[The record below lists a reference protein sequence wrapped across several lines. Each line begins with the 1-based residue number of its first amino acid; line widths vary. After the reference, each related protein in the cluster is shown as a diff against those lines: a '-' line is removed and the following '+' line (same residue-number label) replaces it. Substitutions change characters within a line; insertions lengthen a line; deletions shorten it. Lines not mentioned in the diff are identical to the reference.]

1 MKIYHA
7 TFTFVNDELDAT
19 NINHIKHRHV
29 FVAEAFNTRVW
40 LAIKGVSNPCLF
52 NNPNT
57 CFVEATRS
65 AGIESPWLSRSYSDI
80 NSVLSHTSLDEAMQ
94 YMIDNNTW
102 SVAFDDASYVVKP
115 LTQAERAWFDIEGY
129 ALQQRLLG
137 LLDSPF
143 YGRKS
148 TLISARVDR
157 IKRNARIK
165 LGLDQARE
173 GRADYKGIRIDQSQF
188 MRMRQHYAELG
199 RKVREAIKDQDADEF
214 DSWFADHSDG
224 HLMNRMVEAFP
235 AIESALSNAGVH
247 TDLEFTYCNHVVHA
261 HDTCEVRE
269 NGRMRTWCE
278 SCRDDRAVWI
288 EDAEEYWQSD
298 DAHWSE
304 REQAYYSY
312 DRDEELAE
320 SDYDEDDGDYDR
332 DEEPNRLMSYMT
344 VVTDFVAKDTSFVSS
359 PFGDFLMGVE
369 LEMSTEGSISSAVEL
384 MREALDEDYCV
395 CKSDGSLPSG
405 GFEVVTA
412 PRKLS
417 EHIKRFGDWFT
428 AGVPSQFSAW
438 DVRGHNGDSACGMHV
453 HIDSRAF
460 TAMTLGKFLMLI
472 NASTN
477 VDFIRRIA
485 GRHPSVDKQAREYC
499 AAEEQSI
506 LDNPKHAIKGKSTR
520 RYRMVNTTCLKR
532 SEADRLGVEYVG
544 ERNFNTIELRIFRSS
559 LKRERLLA
567 QIEFTHAAVMF
578 CRVASYRDLDYSS
591 FIKWLR
597 TTNNTYPNLADWYGV
612 RRRATAKNAAPA
624 ELACVDRV

>member
-1 MKIYHA
+1 MYHA
-7 TFTFVNDELDAT
+7 TFTFVNNDLDAT
-19 NINHIKHRHV
+19 NVNHIKHRHV

-65 AGIESPWLSRSYSDI
+65 AGIESPWLSRSYSDM
-80 NSVLSHTSLDEAMQ
+80 NSVLSLTSIDEAMQ

-102 SVAFDDASYVVKP
+102 SVAFDDASYVVEP
-115 LTQAERAWFDIEGY
+115 LTRAERAWFDLEGY
-129 ALQQRLLG
+129 AVQQRLLG

-148 TLISARVDR
+148 ALVNARIDR
-157 IKRNARIK
+157 IRRNARIK
-165 LGLDQARE
+165 LGLDRAR
-173 GRADYKGIRIDQSQF
+173 ATTAYYKGVHIDAQRLVY
-188 MRMRQHYAELG
+188 MRSTFKQLG
-199 RKVREAIKDQDADEF
+199 AKVREAIKDQDAGDF
-214 DSWFADHSDG
+214 DDWFADTATGYH
-224 HLMNRMVEAFP
+224 MERMIAAFP
-235 AIESALSNAGVH
+235 SIESALSNAGVM
-247 TDLEFTYCNHVVHA
+247 TNLEFTYCEHVVHA
-261 HDTCEVRE
+261 HETCDVRE

-278 SCRDDRAVWI
+278 SCRDDRAVWV
-288 EDAEEYWQSD
+288 EDQEEYWQSD
-298 DAHWSE
+298 DAQWSE
-304 REQAYYSY
+304 REQAHYSY
-312 DRDEELAE
+312 DRDSELEENDDDDD
-320 SDYDEDDGDYDR
+320 SDSR
-332 DEEPNRLMSYMT
+332 EEPNHLMSYMT
-344 VVTDFVAKDTSFVSS
+344 VVTDFVARDTSFTPS

-369 LEMSTEGSISSAVEL
+369 LEMATEGSIGSAVESV
-384 MREALDEDYCV
+384 REALGEDYCV

-412 PRKLS
+412 PRKLD
-417 EHIKRFGDWFT
+417 EHIKRFGEWF
-428 AGVPSQFSAW
+428 GEGIPSNFSAW
-438 DVRGHNGDSACGMHV
+438 DKESCGMHV

-472 NASTN
+472 NSSTN

-532 SEADRLGVEYVG
+532 SEADRLGVQYVG
-544 ERNFNTIELRIFRSS
+544 ERSFNTIELRIFRSS

-578 CRVASYRDLDYSS
+578 CRVASYRDLDYAS

>member
-1 MKIYHA
+1 MRIYHA

-52 NNPNT
+52 NVRDI

-65 AGIESPWLSRSYSDI
+65 VGIESPWLSRSYSDM
-80 NSVLSHTSLDEAMQ
+80 NSVLSLTSIDEAMQ

-102 SVAFDDASYVVKP
+102 SVAFDDASYVVEP
-115 LTQAERAWFDIEGY
+115 LTTAERAWFDLEGY

-148 TLISARVDR
+148 GLISARIDR
-157 IKRNARIK
+157 IRRNARIK
-165 LGLDQARE
+165 LGLDSPTPN
-173 GRADYKGIRIDQSQF
+173 RAYYKGMRIDQSQF
-188 MRMRQHYAELG
+188 MRMRHHYTELG
-199 RKVREAIKDQDADEF
+199 RKVREAIKDQDAGDF
-214 DSWFADHSDG
+214 DDWFADHSNS
-224 HLMNRMVEAFP
+224 HLMDRMIAAFP
-235 AIESALSNAGVH
+235 SIETALSNAGVM
-247 TDLEFTYCNHVVHA
+247 TNLEMTYCDHVVHA
-261 HDTCEVRE
+261 HETVEVRDG
-269 NGRMRTWCE
+269 GRMRTWCE
-278 SCRDDRAVWI
+278 SCRDDRAVWV
-288 EDAEEYWQSD
+288 EDQEEYWQSD
-298 DAHWSE
+298 DAMWSE

-320 SDYDEDDGDYDR
+320 SDYDDDDDYR
-332 DEEPNRLMSYMT
+332 AEEEPNRLMSYMT
-344 VVTDFVAKDTSFVSS
+344 VVTDFVARDTSFTPS

-369 LEMSTEGSISSAVEL
+369 LEMATDGSVGSAVESV
-384 MREALDEDYCV
+384 RDALGEDYCV
-395 CKSDGSLPSG
+395 CKSDGSLPPG

-412 PRKLS
+412 PRKLD
-417 EHIKRFGDWFT
+417 EHIKRFGEWFG
-428 AGVPSQFSAW
+428 AGIPSNFSAW
-438 DVRGHNGDSACGMHV
+438 DKESCGMHV

-472 NASTN
+472 NSSTN

-485 GRHPSVDKQAREYC
+485 GRHPTVDKQAREYC

-506 LDNPKHAIKGKSTR
+506 LDNPKHALNGKSNR

-532 SEADRLGVEYVG
+532 AEADRLGVQYVG
-544 ERNFNTIELRIFRSS
+544 ERSFNTIELRIFRSS
-559 LKRERLLA
+559 LKRERILA

-612 RRRATAKNAAPA
+612 RRRATAKNSAPA

>member
-1 MKIYHA
+1 MRMYHA
-7 TFTFVNDELDAT
+7 TFTFVNNDLDAT
-19 NINHIKHRHV
+19 NVNHIKHRHV

-40 LAIKGVSNPCLF
+40 LAIKVVSNPCLF
-52 NNPNT
+52 NVRDI

-65 AGIESPWLSRSYSDI
+65 IGIESPWLSRSYSDVQ
-80 NSVLSHTSLDEAMQ
+80 STMAHTSLDEAMQ

-102 SVAFDDASYVVKP
+102 SIAFDEASYVVEP
-115 LTQAERAWFDIEGY
+115 LTGAERAWFNYEGY

-157 IKRNARIK
+157 IRRNARIK

-188 MRMRQHYAELG
+188 MRMRHHYTELG
-199 RKVREAIKDQDADEF
+199 RKVREAIKDQDAGDF
-214 DSWFADHSDG
+214 DDWFADHSNG
-224 HLMNRMVEAFP
+224 HLMDRMVSAFP
-235 AIESALSNAGVH
+235 AIQDALSNAGVM
-247 TDLEFTYCNHVVHA
+247 TNLEMTYCEHVVHA
-261 HDTCEVRE
+261 HETVSVRE

-288 EDAEEYWQSD
+288 EDQEEYWQQD
-298 DAHWSE
+298 DAQWSE

-312 DRDEELAE
+312 DRDSELEENDDDDDDYHAE
-320 SDYDEDDGDYDR
+320 
-332 DEEPNRLMSYMT
+332 EEPNRLMSYMT
-344 VVTDFVAKDTSFVSS
+344 VVTDFVARDTSFTPS

-369 LEMSTEGSISSAVEL
+369 LEMATMGSVGSAVEL
-384 MREALDEDYCV
+384 VRGALGEDYCV
-395 CKSDGSLPSG
+395 CKSDGSLPNG

-412 PRKLS
+412 PRKLG
-417 EHIKRFGDWFT
+417 EHIKRFGEWF
-428 AGVPSQFSAW
+428 GEGIPSSFSAW
-438 DVRGHNGDSACGMHV
+438 DKESCGMHV

-472 NASTN
+472 NSSTN

-499 AAEEQSI
+499 AAEEQDI

-532 SEADRLGVEYVG
+532 SEADRLGVQHVG
-544 ERNFNTIELRIFRSS
+544 ERDFNTIELRIFRSS

-612 RRRATAKNAAPA
+612 RRRATAKNAAPT

>member
-1 MKIYHA
+1 MRMYHA
-7 TFTFVNDELDAT
+7 TFTFVNNELDEQS
-19 NINHIKHRHV
+19 NRIKHRHV
-29 FVAEAFNTRVW
+29 FVAEAFGLRVW
-40 LAIKGVSNPCLF
+40 LAMKGVSNPHLF
-52 NNPNT
+52 RNPNT
-57 CFVEATRS
+57 CFVAATRA
-65 AGIESPWLSRSYSDI
+65 AGIESPWLSRSHSDVH
-80 NSVLSHTSLDEAMQ
+80 SVLSLTSLDEAMQ

-102 SVAFDDASYVVKP
+102 SVAFDEASYVVEP
-115 LTQAERAWFDIEGY
+115 LTGAERAWFNYEGY
-129 ALQQRLLG
+129 AVQQRLLT

-148 TLISARVDR
+148 ALIGARLNR
-157 IKRNARIK
+157 IRRNARIK
-165 LGLDQARE
+165 LGLEQARE
-173 GRADYKGIRIDQSQF
+173 GRADYKGARVDQSQF
-188 MRMRQHYAELG
+188 LRMRQHYTTLG
-199 RKVREAIKDQDADEF
+199 RLVREAIKDQDAGDF
-214 DSWFADHSDG
+214 DDWFADHSNG
-224 HLMNRMVEAFP
+224 HLMDRMVTAFP
-235 AIESALSNAGVH
+235 AIEEALSNAGVM
-247 TDLEFTYCNHVVHA
+247 TNLEQTYCDHVVHA
-261 HDTCEVRE
+261 HETVSVRE

-278 SCRDDRAVWI
+278 ACRDDRAVWV
-288 EDAEEYWQSD
+288 EDQEEYWLQD
-298 DAHWSE
+298 DVHWSE

-312 DRDEELAE
+312 DRDSELEE
-320 SDYDEDDGDYDR
+320 SDDDDDDYHAE
-332 DEEPNRLMSYMT
+332 EEPNRLMSYMT
-344 VVTDFVAKDTSFVSS
+344 VVTDYVAKDISFTPS

-369 LEMSTEGSISSAVEL
+369 LEMATDGSVGSAVESV
-384 MREALDEDYCV
+384 RDALGEDYCV

-412 PRKLS
+412 PRKLD
-417 EHIKRFGDWFT
+417 EHIKRFGEWF
-428 AGVPSQFSAW
+428 GKGIPSNFSAW
-438 DVRGHNGDSACGMHV
+438 DKEACGMHV

-472 NASTN
+472 NSSTN

-485 GRHPSVDKQAREYC
+485 GRHPTVDRQAREYC

-506 LDNPKHAIKGKSTR
+506 LDNPKHALNGKSTR

-532 SEADRLGVEYVG
+532 SEADRLGVQYVG
-544 ERNFNTIELRIFRSS
+544 ERSFNTIELRIFRSS

-612 RRRATAKNAAPA
+612 RRRATAKNSAPA

>member
-1 MKIYHA
+1 MRMYHA
-7 TFTFVNDELDAT
+7 TITFVNDDLDAT
-19 NINHIKHRHV
+19 NVNHIKHRHV
-29 FVAEAFNTRVW
+29 FVAEAFGLRVW

-52 NNPNT
+52 SVRDI

-65 AGIESPWLSRSYSDI
+65 AGIESPWLSRSHSDVH
-80 NSVLSHTSLDEAMQ
+80 SVLALTSLDEAMQ

-102 SVAFDDASYVVKP
+102 SVAFDAASYVVEP
-115 LTQAERAWFDIEGY
+115 LTATERAWFDYEGY
-129 ALQQRLLG
+129 AIQQRLLS
-137 LLDSPF
+137 LLESPF

-148 TLISARVDR
+148 TLINARIDR
-157 IKRNARIK
+157 IRRNARIK
-165 LGLDQARE
+165 LGLDSPPVGVAH
-173 GRADYKGIRIDQSQF
+173 YKGMRIDQSQF
-188 MRMRQHYAELG
+188 MRMRSHYTELG
-199 RKVREAIKDQDADEF
+199 RKVREAIKTGDADEF
-214 DSWFADHSDG
+214 DSWFVDHSDG
-224 HLMNRMVEAFP
+224 HLMDRMIEAFP
-235 AIESALSNAGVH
+235 AIETALSNAGVS
-247 TDLEFTYCNHVVHA
+247 TNLEFTYCNHVVHA

-288 EDAEEYWQSD
+288 EDQEEYWQQD
-298 DAHWSE
+298 DAQWSE
-304 REQAYYSY
+304 REAAWYSY
-312 DRDEELAE
+312 DRDSELAE
-320 SDYDEDDGDYDR
+320 SDDDDDSYNEGR
-332 DEEPNRLMSYMT
+332 DEEPTRLMGYMT
-344 VVTDFVAKDTSFVSS
+344 VVTDFVAKDTSFTPS

-369 LEMSTEGSISSAVEL
+369 LEMATDGSIGSAVEL
-384 MREALDEDYCV
+384 VRGALGEDYCV
-395 CKSDGSLPSG
+395 CKSDGSLPNG

-412 PRKLS
+412 PRKLG
-417 EHIKRFGDWFT
+417 EHIKRFGEWF
-428 AGVPSQFSAW
+428 GEGIPMHYSAW
-438 DVRGHNGDSACGMHV
+438 DKELCGMHV

-485 GRHPSVDKQAREYC
+485 GRHPSVDPQAREFC

-506 LDNPKHAIKGKSTR
+506 LDNPKHALNGKSTR

-532 SEADRLGVEYVG
+532 AEADRLGVQYVG
-544 ERNFNTIELRIFRSS
+544 ERSFNTIELRIFRSS

-612 RRRATAKNAAPA
+612 RRRATAKNAAPT

>member
-1 MKIYHA
+1 MRIYHA
-7 TFTFVNDELDAT
+7 TFTFVNDETDE
-19 NINHIKHRHV
+19 HSSRIKHRHA
-29 FVAEAFNTRVW
+29 FVVEAFNTRVW
-40 LAIKGVSNPCLF
+40 LAIKGVSNACLF
-52 NNPNT
+52 NNLNE
-57 CFVEATRS
+57 CFSAATRS
-65 AGIESPWLSRSYSDI
+65 AGIETPWLNRSYSDV
-80 NSVLSHTSLDEAMQ
+80 NSVLSLTSLDEAMQ
-94 YMIDNNTW
+94 GLIDCNVW
-102 SVAFDDASYVVKP
+102 GSSFDTASYIVEP
-115 LTQAERAWFDIEGY
+115 LTGAERAWFDFEGY

-148 TLISARVDR
+148 GLISARIDR
-157 IKRNARIK
+157 IRRNARIK
-165 LGLDQARE
+165 LGLEQARE

-188 MRMRQHYAELG
+188 LRMRQHYTTLG
-199 RKVREAIKDQDADEF
+199 RLVREAIKDQDADEF
-214 DSWFADHSDG
+214 DSWFADHSNT
-224 HLMNRMVEAFP
+224 HLMERMVSAFP
-235 AIESALSNAGVH
+235 AIEEALSNAGVM
-247 TDLEFTYCNHVVHA
+247 TNLEFTYCEHVVHA
-261 HDTCEVRE
+261 HETCDVRE

-288 EDAEEYWQSD
+288 EDQEEYWQQD

-304 REQAYYSY
+304 REDAYYSY
-312 DRDEELAE
+312 DRDSELEE
-320 SDYDEDDGDYDR
+320 SDDDDDYHAE
-332 DEEPNRLMSYMT
+332 EEPNRLLSYMT
-344 VVTDFVAKDTSFVSS
+344 VVTDFVARDTSFTPS

-369 LEMSTEGSISSAVEL
+369 LEMATDGSVGSAVESV
-384 MREALDEDYCV
+384 RDALGEDYCV
-395 CKSDGSLPSG
+395 CKSDGSLPAG

-412 PRKLS
+412 PRKLD
-417 EHIKRFGDWFT
+417 EHIKRFGEWFG
-428 AGVPSQFSAW
+428 AGIPSNFSAW
-438 DVRGHNGDSACGMHV
+438 DKESCGMHV

-472 NASTN
+472 NANTN

-506 LDNPKHAIKGKSTR
+506 LDNPKHALNGKSNR

-532 SEADRLGVEYVG
+532 AEAERLGVQYVG
-544 ERNFNTIELRIFRSS
+544 ERSFNTIELRIFRSS

-612 RRRATAKNAAPA
+612 RRRATAKNSAPA

>member
-7 TFTFVNDELDAT
+7 TFTFVNNDLDAT

-29 FVAEAFNTRVW
+29 FVAEAFGLRVW
-40 LAIKGVSNPCLF
+40 LAIKGLSNPCLF
-52 NNPNT
+52 NVRDI

-65 AGIESPWLSRSYSDI
+65 VGIESPWLSRSHSDVH
-80 NSVLSHTSLDEAMQ
+80 SVLSLTSLDEAMQ

-102 SVAFDDASYVVKP
+102 SVAFDAASYIVEP
-115 LTQAERAWFDIEGY
+115 LTATERAWFDYEGY
-129 ALQQRLLG
+129 AVQQRLLA
-137 LLDSPF
+137 LMESPF

-148 TLISARVDR
+148 ALINER
-157 IKRNARIK
+157 INRIRRNARIK
-165 LGLDQARE
+165 LGLEQARE
-173 GRADYKGIRIDQSQF
+173 GKADYKGIRVDQSQF
-188 MRMRQHYAELG
+188 TRMRNHYTELG
-199 RKVREAIKDQDADEF
+199 RKVREAIKDQDAGDF
-214 DSWFADHSDG
+214 DDWFADHSNG
-224 HLMNRMVEAFP
+224 HLMDRMVSAFTV
-235 AIESALSNAGVH
+235 IEEALSNAGVS
-247 TDLEFTYCNHVVHA
+247 TNLEQTYCEHVVHV
-261 HDTCEVRE
+261 HETCEVRE

-278 SCRDDRAVWI
+278 SCRDDRAVWV
-288 EDAEEYWQSD
+288 EDQEEYWQQD
-298 DAHWSE
+298 DAQWSE
-304 REQAYYSY
+304 REDAWYSY
-312 DRDEELAE
+312 DRDSELAE
-320 SDYDEDDGDYDR
+320 NDDDDDDYRESR
-332 DEEPNRLMSYMT
+332 DEPTHLMGYMT
-344 VVTDFVAKDTSFVSS
+344 VVTDYVARDTSFTPS
-359 PFGDFLMGVE
+359 PFGDLLMGIE
-369 LEMSTEGSISSAVEL
+369 LEMATEGSVGSAVEL
-384 MREALDEDYCV
+384 VRGALGEDYCV

-412 PRKLS
+412 PRKLD
-417 EHIKRFGDWFT
+417 EHIKRFGEWF
-428 AGVPSQFSAW
+428 GEGIPSDFSAW
-438 DVRGHNGDSACGMHV
+438 DKEACGMHI

-485 GRHPSVDKQAREYC
+485 GRHPTVDRQAREYC
-499 AAEEQSI
+499 AAEEQNI
-506 LDNPKHAIKGKSTR
+506 LDNPKHALNGKSPR

-532 SEADRLGVEYVG
+532 SEADRLGVQYVG
-544 ERNFNTIELRIFRSS
+544 ERSFNTIELRIFRSS
-559 LKRERLLA
+559 LKRERILA

>member
-1 MKIYHA
+1 MYHA
-7 TFTFVNDELDAT
+7 TFTFVNNELDEQS
-19 NINHIKHRHV
+19 NRIKHRHV

-52 NNPNT
+52 NVRDI

-65 AGIESPWLSRSYSDI
+65 TGIESPWLSRSYSDMH
-80 NSVLSHTSLDEAMQ
+80 SVLSLTSLDEAMQ

-102 SVAFDDASYVVKP
+102 SVAFDEASYVVEP
-115 LTQAERAWFDIEGY
+115 LTGAERAWFNLEGY
-129 ALQQRLLG
+129 ALQQRLLS

-148 TLISARVDR
+148 ALIGARIDR
-157 IKRNARIK
+157 IRRNARIK

-173 GRADYKGIRIDQSQF
+173 GRADYKGMRIDQSQF
-188 MRMRQHYAELG
+188 MRMRHHYTELG

-214 DSWFADHSDG
+214 DSWFADHSNG
-224 HLMNRMVEAFP
+224 HLMERMIEAFP
-235 AIESALSNAGVH
+235 AIETALSDAGVM
-247 TDLEFTYCNHVVHA
+247 TNLEMTYCNHVVPTHET
-261 HDTCEVRE
+261 HEVRDG
-269 NGRMRTWCE
+269 GRVRTWCE

-288 EDAEEYWQSD
+288 EDQEEYWQSD

-320 SDYDEDDGDYDR
+320 SDYDDDDSYNEGR
-332 DEEPNRLMSYMT
+332 DAEEPNRLMSYMT
-344 VVTDFVAKDTSFVSS
+344 VVTDFVARDTSFTPS

-369 LEMSTEGSISSAVEL
+369 LEMATIGSVSSAVEL
-384 MREALDEDYCV
+384 VRGALGEDYCV

-438 DVRGHNGDSACGMHV
+438 DKESCGMHV

-485 GRHPSVDKQAREYC
+485 GRHPNVDKQAREYC
-499 AAEEQSI
+499 AAEEQVH
-506 LDNPKHAIKGKSTR
+506 LDNPKHALNGKSTR

-532 SEADRLGVEYVG
+532 AEAERLGVQHVG
-544 ERNFNTIELRIFRSS
+544 ERSFNTIELRIFRSS

-612 RRRATAKNAAPA
+612 RRRATAKNAAPT

>member
-1 MKIYHA
+1 MRMYHA
-7 TFTFVNDELDAT
+7 TFTFVNNELDEPS
-19 NINHIKHRHV
+19 NRIKHRHV
-29 FVAEAFNTRVW
+29 FVAEAFGFRVW
-40 LAIKGVSNPCLF
+40 LAMKGVSNPCLF
-52 NNPNT
+52 NVRDI

-65 AGIESPWLSRSYSDI
+65 VGIESPWLSRSHSDVH
-80 NSVLSHTSLDEAMQ
+80 SVLSRTSLDEAMQ
-94 YMIDNNTW
+94 YMIDSNTW
-102 SVAFDDASYVVKP
+102 SIAFDEASYIVEP
-115 LTQAERAWFDIEGY
+115 LTATERAWFDFEGY
-129 ALQQRLLG
+129 AIQQRLLT

-148 TLISARVDR
+148 TLINARLDR
-157 IKRNARIK
+157 IRRNARIK

-173 GRADYKGIRIDQSQF
+173 GRAYYKDMHIDARTF
-188 MRMRQHYAELG
+188 MQVRATFKQLG
-199 RKVREAIKDQDADEF
+199 AKVREAIKDQDAGEF
-214 DSWFADHSDG
+214 DDWFSDTATG
-224 HLMNRMVEAFP
+224 YHMSRMVSAFP
-235 AIESALSNAGVH
+235 AIEDALSNAGVS
-247 TDLEFTYCNHVVHA
+247 TNLEQTYCDHVVHA
-261 HDTCEVRE
+261 HETVSVRE

-278 SCRDDRAVWI
+278 SCRDDRAVWV
-288 EDAEEYWQSD
+288 EDQEEYWLQD
-298 DAHWSE
+298 DVHWSE

-320 SDYDEDDGDYDR
+320 SDADDDDYHAE
-332 DEEPNRLMSYMT
+332 EEPNRLMSYMT
-344 VVTDFVAKDTSFVSS
+344 VVTDYVAKDISFTPS

-369 LEMSTEGSISSAVEL
+369 LEMATDGSVGSAVESV
-384 MREALDEDYCV
+384 RDALGEDYCV

-412 PRKLS
+412 PRKLD
-417 EHIKRFGDWFT
+417 EHIKCFGSWFSE
-428 AGVPSQFSAW
+428 GIPSNFSAW
-438 DVRGHNGDSACGMHV
+438 DRESCGMHV

-472 NASTN
+472 NSSTN

-485 GRHPSVDKQAREYC
+485 GRHPSVDRQAREYC
-499 AAEEQSI
+499 AAEEQDI

-532 SEADRLGVEYVG
+532 SEADRLGVQYVG
-544 ERNFNTIELRIFRSS
+544 ERSFNTIELRIFRAS

>member
-1 MKIYHA
+1 MRMYHA

-19 NINHIKHRHV
+19 NVNHIKHRHV

-65 AGIESPWLSRSYSDI
+65 AGIESPWLSRSYSDM
-80 NSVLSHTSLDEAMQ
+80 NSVLSRTSLDEAMQ
-94 YMIDNNTW
+94 YMIDDNTW
-102 SVAFDDASYVVKP
+102 SIAFDAASYVVEP
-115 LTQAERAWFDIEGY
+115 LTTAERAWFDLEGY

-148 TLISARVDR
+148 ALIGARVDR
-157 IKRNARIK
+157 IRRNARIK
-165 LGLDQARE
+165 LGLDSPTPN
-173 GRADYKGIRIDQSQF
+173 RAYYKGIRIDQSQF
-188 MRMRQHYAELG
+188 MRMRSHYTELG

-214 DSWFADHSDG
+214 DSWFADHSNG
-224 HLMNRMVEAFP
+224 HLMDRMIAAFP
-235 AIESALSNAGVH
+235 SIETALSNAGVM
-247 TDLEFTYCNHVVHA
+247 TNLEFTYCEHVVHA
-261 HDTCEVRE
+261 HETVEVRDG
-269 NGRMRTWCE
+269 GRMRTWCE
-278 SCRDDRAVWI
+278 SCRDDRAVWV
-288 EDAEEYWQSD
+288 EDQEEYWQSD
-298 DAHWSE
+298 DAQWSE

-312 DRDEELAE
+312 DRDSELEENDDDDDDYHAE
-320 SDYDEDDGDYDR
+320 
-332 DEEPNRLMSYMT
+332 EEPNRLMSYMT
-344 VVTDFVAKDTSFVSS
+344 VVTDFVARDTSFTPS

-369 LEMSTEGSISSAVEL
+369 LEMATDGSVGSAVEL
-384 MREALDEDYCV
+384 VRGALGEDYCV
-395 CKSDGSLPSG
+395 CKSDGSLPHG

-412 PRKLS
+412 PRKLG
-417 EHIKRFGDWFT
+417 EHIKRFGEWF
-428 AGVPSQFSAW
+428 GEGIPSNFSAW
-438 DVRGHNGDSACGMHV
+438 DKESCGMHV

-477 VDFIRRIA
+477 VDFVRRIA

-499 AAEEQSI
+499 AAEEQVH
-506 LDNPKHAIKGKSTR
+506 LDNPKHALNGKSNR

-532 SEADRLGVEYVG
+532 AEAERLGVQYVG
-544 ERNFNTIELRIFRSS
+544 ERSFNTIELRIFRSS

-612 RRRATAKNAAPA
+612 RRRATAKNSAPA

>member
-1 MKIYHA
+1 MRIYHA

-40 LAIKGVSNPCLF
+40 LAIKGVSNPFLF
-52 NNPNT
+52 NNLNE
-57 CFVEATRS
+57 CFVATTRS
-65 AGIESPWLSRSYSDI
+65 AGIESPWLSRSYSDM
-80 NSVLSHTSLDEAMQ
+80 NSVLSLTSIDEAMQ
-94 YMIDNNTW
+94 HMIDNNTW
-102 SVAFDDASYVVKP
+102 SIAFDDASYVVEP
-115 LTQAERAWFDIEGY
+115 LTGAERAWFDLEGY

-148 TLISARVDR
+148 GLISARIDR
-157 IKRNARIK
+157 IRRNARIK

-173 GRADYKGIRIDQSQF
+173 GRADYKGMRIDQSQF
-188 MRMRQHYAELG
+188 MRMRHHYTELG
-199 RKVREAIKDQDADEF
+199 RKVREAIKDQDAGDF
-214 DSWFADHSDG
+214 DDWFADHSNG
-224 HLMNRMVEAFP
+224 HLMERMIEAFP
-235 AIESALSNAGVH
+235 SIESALSNAGVM
-247 TDLEFTYCNHVVHA
+247 TNLEMTYCNHVVHA
-261 HDTCEVRE
+261 HETVEVRDG
-269 NGRMRTWCE
+269 GRMRTWCE
-278 SCRDDRAVWI
+278 SCRDDRAVWV
-288 EDAEEYWQSD
+288 EDQEEYWQSD
-298 DAHWSE
+298 DAMWSE

-320 SDYDEDDGDYDR
+320 SDYDDDDDYR
-332 DEEPNRLMSYMT
+332 AEEEPNRLMSYMT
-344 VVTDFVAKDTSFVSS
+344 VVTDFVARDTSFTPS

-369 LEMSTEGSISSAVEL
+369 LEMATDGSVGSAVESV
-384 MREALDEDYCV
+384 RDALGEDYCV
-395 CKSDGSLPSG
+395 CKSDGSLPPG

-412 PRKLS
+412 PRKLD
-417 EHIKRFGDWFT
+417 EHIKRFGEWFG
-428 AGVPSQFSAW
+428 AGIPSNFSAW
-438 DVRGHNGDSACGMHV
+438 DKESCGMHV

-472 NASTN
+472 NSSTN

-485 GRHPSVDKQAREYC
+485 GRHPTVDKQAREYC

-506 LDNPKHAIKGKSTR
+506 LDNPKHALNGKSNR

-532 SEADRLGVEYVG
+532 SEAERLGVQYVG
-544 ERNFNTIELRIFRSS
+544 ERSFNTIELRIFRSS
-559 LKRERLLA
+559 LKRERILA

-612 RRRATAKNAAPA
+612 RRRATAKNAAPT

>member
-1 MKIYHA
+1 MRMYHA
-7 TFTFVNDELDAT
+7 TFTFVNDDVDAT
-19 NINHIKHRHV
+19 NVNHIKRRHA
-29 FVAEAFNTRVW
+29 FVVEAFGLRVW
-40 LAIKGVSNPCLF
+40 LAVKGLANHCLF
-52 NNPNT
+52 NVRDI

-65 AGIESPWLSRSYSDI
+65 VGIESPWLSRSHSDVH
-80 NSVLSHTSLDEAMQ
+80 SVLARTSLDESMQ

-102 SVAFDDASYVVKP
+102 SVAFDAASYVVEP
-115 LTQAERAWFDIEGY
+115 LTGAERAWFDFEGY
-129 ALQQRLLG
+129 AIQQRLLG

-148 TLISARVDR
+148 TLINARIDR
-157 IKRNARIK
+157 IRRNARIK
-165 LGLDQARE
+165 LGLEQARE
-173 GRADYKGIRIDQSQF
+173 GRADYKGMRINQAEF
-188 MRMRQHYAELG
+188 MRMRHHYTTLG
-199 RKVREAIKDQDADEF
+199 RLVREAIKIQDAGEF
-214 DSWFADHSDG
+214 DDWFADHSQG
-224 HLMNRMVEAFP
+224 HLMDRMIASFP
-235 AIESALSNAGVH
+235 AIETALSNAGVS
-247 TDLEFTYCNHVVHA
+247 TNLEQTYCDHVVHA
-261 HDTCEVRE
+261 HETVSVRE
-269 NGRMRTWCE
+269 SGRMRTWCE
-278 SCRDDRAVWI
+278 SCRDDRAVWV
-288 EDAEEYWQSD
+288 EDQEEYWQQD
-298 DAHWSE
+298 DTHWSE

-312 DRDEELAE
+312 DRDSELAE
-320 SDYDEDDGDYDR
+320 SDFDDDDGYEAE
-332 DEEPNRLMSYMT
+332 EEPNRLMSYMT
-344 VVTDFVAKDTSFVSS
+344 VVTDFVSKDTSFTPS

-369 LEMSTEGSISSAVEL
+369 LEMATEGSVGSAVEL
-384 MREALDEDYCV
+384 VRGALGEDYCV
-395 CKSDGSLPSG
+395 CKSDGSLPYG

-412 PRKLS
+412 PRKLD
-417 EHIKRFGDWFT
+417 EHIKCFGSWF
-428 AGVPSQFSAW
+428 GEGIPSNFSAW
-438 DVRGHNGDSACGMHV
+438 DKEACGMHV

-472 NASTN
+472 NSSTN

-499 AAEEQSI
+499 AAEEQDI

-532 SEADRLGVEYVG
+532 SEADRLGVQYVG
-544 ERNFNTIELRIFRSS
+544 ERSFNTIELRIFRAS

-612 RRRATAKNAAPA
+612 RRRATAKNSAPA

>member
-1 MKIYHA
+1 MYHA
-7 TFTFVNDELDAT
+7 TFTFVNNDLDEPS
-19 NINHIKHRHV
+19 NRIKHRHV
-29 FVAEAFNTRVW
+29 FVAEAFGLRVW

-52 NNPNT
+52 TIQNL

-65 AGIESPWLSRSYSDI
+65 VGIESPWLSRSHSDVH
-80 NSVLSHTSLDEAMQ
+80 SVLALTSLDEAMQ

-102 SVAFDDASYVVKP
+102 SVAFDAASYVVEP
-115 LTQAERAWFDIEGY
+115 LTATERAWFDFEGY
-129 ALQQRLLG
+129 AIQCRLLA
-137 LLDSPF
+137 LLESPF

-148 TLISARVDR
+148 TLINARMDR
-157 IKRNARIK
+157 IRRNARIK
-165 LGLDQARE
+165 LGLEQARE

-188 MRMRQHYAELG
+188 LRMRQHYTTLG
-199 RKVREAIKDQDADEF
+199 RLVREAIKDQDAGDF
-214 DSWFADHSDG
+214 DDWFADHSNT
-224 HLMNRMVEAFP
+224 HLLGRMATAFP
-235 AIESALSNAGVH
+235 AIETALSNAGVM
-247 TDLEFTYCNHVVHA
+247 TNLELTYCEHVVHV
-261 HDTCEVRE
+261 HETCDVRE

-278 SCRDDRAVWI
+278 SCRDDRAVWV
-288 EDAEEYWQSD
+288 EDQEEYWWQE
-298 DAHWSE
+298 DAQWSE
-304 REQAYYSY
+304 REDGWYSY
-312 DRDEELAE
+312 DRDSELAE
-320 SDYDEDDGDYDR
+320 SDYDDDDDYHAE
-332 DEEPNRLMSYMT
+332 EEPNRLMSYMT
-344 VVTDFVAKDTSFVSS
+344 VVTDYVAKDTSFTPS

-369 LEMSTEGSISSAVEL
+369 LEMATEGSVGSAVESV
-384 MREALDEDYCV
+384 RAALGEDYCV
-395 CKSDGSLPSG
+395 CKSDGSLPRG

-412 PRKLS
+412 PRKLD
-417 EHIKRFGDWFT
+417 EHIKCFGSWFSE
-428 AGVPSQFSAW
+428 GIPSNFSAW
-438 DVRGHNGDSACGMHV
+438 DREACGMHV

-472 NASTN
+472 NSSTN

-485 GRHPSVDKQAREYC
+485 GRHPSVDKQARDYC
-499 AAEEQSI
+499 AAEEQDI

-532 SEADRLGVEYVG
+532 SESDRLGVQYVG
-544 ERNFNTIELRIFRSS
+544 ERSFNTIELRIFRAS

-612 RRRATAKNAAPA
+612 RRRATAKNSAPT

>member
-1 MKIYHA
+1 MRMYHA
-7 TFTFVNDELDAT
+7 TFTFVNNELDEQR
-19 NINHIKHRHV
+19 NRIKHRHV

-52 NNPNT
+52 NVRDI

-65 AGIESPWLSRSYSDI
+65 AGIESPWLSRSHSDVH
-80 NSVLSHTSLDEAMQ
+80 SVLSLTSLDEAMQ
-94 YMIDNNTW
+94 YMIDSNTW
-102 SVAFDDASYVVKP
+102 SVAFDEASYVVEP
-115 LTQAERAWFDIEGY
+115 LTGAERAWFDFEGY
-129 ALQQRLLG
+129 ALQQRLLSV
-137 LLDSPF
+137 LDSPF

-148 TLISARVDR
+148 TLINARIDR
-157 IKRNARIK
+157 IRRNARTK
-165 LGLDQARE
+165 LGLEQARE
-173 GRADYKGIRIDQSQF
+173 GRADYKGMRGVDAETF
-188 MRMRQHYAELG
+188 MRMRSTFKQLG
-199 RKVREAIKDQDADEF
+199 AKVREAIKDQDAGEF
-214 DSWFADHSDG
+214 DDWFSDTATG
-224 HLMNRMVEAFP
+224 YHMSRMVSAFP
-235 AIESALSNAGVH
+235 AIEDALSNAGVM
-247 TDLEFTYCNHVVHA
+247 TNLEQTYCEHVVQA
-261 HDTCEVRE
+261 HDTHDVRE
-269 NGRMRTWCE
+269 GGRMRTWCE
-278 SCRDDRAVWI
+278 SCRDDRAVWV
-288 EDAEEYWQSD
+288 EDQEEYWLTD
-298 DAHWSE
+298 DAMWSE

-312 DRDEELAE
+312 DRDDELAE
-320 SDYDEDDGDYDR
+320 NDDDDDDYHAE
-332 DEEPNRLMSYMT
+332 EEPNRLMSYMT
-344 VVTDFVAKDTSFVSS
+344 VVTDFVARDTSFTPS

-369 LEMSTEGSISSAVEL
+369 LEMATEGSVGSAVEL
-384 MREALDEDYCV
+384 VRGALGEDYCV

-412 PRKLS
+412 PRKLD
-417 EHIKRFGDWFT
+417 EHIKRFGEWF
-428 AGVPSQFSAW
+428 GEGIPSNFSAW
-438 DVRGHNGDSACGMHV
+438 DKEACGMHV

-472 NASTN
+472 NSSTN

-499 AAEEQSI
+499 AAEDQSI

-532 SEADRLGVEYVG
+532 AEADRLGVQHVG
-544 ERNFNTIELRIFRSS
+544 ERSFNTIELRIFRSS

-612 RRRATAKNAAPA
+612 RRRATAKNAAPT

>member
-1 MKIYHA
+1 MRMYHA
-7 TFTFVNDELDAT
+7 TFTFVNDDFDAT
-19 NINHIKHRHV
+19 NVNHIKHRHV

-52 NNPNT
+52 NVRDI

-65 AGIESPWLSRSYSDI
+65 VGIESPWLSRSYSDM
-80 NSVLSHTSLDEAMQ
+80 NSVLAFTSLDEAMQ
-94 YMIDNNTW
+94 SMIDTNTW
-102 SVAFDDASYVVKP
+102 SIAFDDASYVVEP
-115 LTQAERAWFDIEGY
+115 LTGAERAWFDLEGY
-129 ALQQRLLG
+129 GVQQRLLA

-148 TLISARVDR
+148 TLIHARLDR
-157 IKRNARIK
+157 IRRNARIK
-165 LGLDQARE
+165 LGLDSPTPNLAY
-173 GRADYKGIRIDQSQF
+173 YKGMRVDAETF
-188 MRMRQHYAELG
+188 MRIRRHYTELG
-199 RKVREAIKDQDADEF
+199 RKVREAIINSDADEF
-214 DSWFADHSDG
+214 DSWFADHSNG
-224 HLMNRMVEAFP
+224 HLMDRMIAAFP
-235 AIESALSNAGVH
+235 AIETALSNAGVH

-278 SCRDDRAVWI
+278 SCRDDGAVWI
-288 EDAEEYWQSD
+288 EDQEEYWQQD
-298 DAHWSE
+298 DAHWSD
-304 REQAYYSY
+304 REDAWYSY
-312 DRDEELAE
+312 DRDSELAE
-320 SDYDEDDGDYDR
+320 SDYDDDDSDPP
-332 DEEPNRLMSYMT
+332 EEPNRLMSYMT
-344 VVTDFVAKDTSFVSS
+344 VVTDFVARDTSFTPS

-369 LEMSTEGSISSAVEL
+369 LEMATIGSVGSAVEL
-384 MREALDEDYCV
+384 VRGALGEDYCV
-395 CKSDGSLPSG
+395 CKSDGSLPAG

-412 PRKLS
+412 PRKLD
-417 EHIKRFGDWFT
+417 EHIKRFGKWFGEGIP
-428 AGVPSQFSAW
+428 ASFSAW
-438 DVRGHNGDSACGMHV
+438 DKESCGMHV

-472 NASTN
+472 NANTN

-499 AAEEQSI
+499 AAEDQSI

-532 SEADRLGVEYVG
+532 AEADRLGVQHVG
-544 ERNFNTIELRIFRSS
+544 ERSFNTIELRIFRSS

-612 RRRATAKNAAPA
+612 RRRATAKNAAPT

>member
-1 MKIYHA
+1 MRIYHA
-7 TFTFVNDELDAT
+7 EFTFVERNVADTGNAT
-19 NINHIKHRHV
+19 LKRRHA
-29 FVAEAFNTRVW
+29 FVVEAFNTRVW
-40 LAIKGVSNPCLF
+40 IAIKGVSNPCLF

-65 AGIESPWLSRSYSDI
+65 AGIESPWLSRSHSDMH
-80 NSVLSHTSLDEAMQ
+80 SVLALTSLDEAMQ

-102 SVAFDDASYVVKP
+102 SVAFDAASYIVEP
-115 LTQAERAWFDIEGY
+115 LTGAERAWFNYEGY
-129 ALQQRLLG
+129 AVQQRLLT

-148 TLISARVDR
+148 ALINARIDR
-157 IKRNARIK
+157 IRRNARIK
-165 LGLDQARE
+165 LGLEQARE
-173 GRADYKGIRIDQSQF
+173 GRADYKGARVDQSQF
-188 MRMRQHYAELG
+188 LRMRQHHTTLG
-199 RKVREAIKDQDADEF
+199 RLVREAIKDQDAGDL

-224 HLMNRMVEAFP
+224 HLMERMVSAFS
-235 AIESALSNAGVH
+235 AIEDALSDAGVS
-247 TDLEFTYCNHVVHA
+247 TNLEQTYCDHVVHV
-261 HDTCEVRE
+261 HDTCEVRDG
-269 NGRMRTWCE
+269 GRMRTWCE
-278 SCRDDRAVWI
+278 SCRDDRAVWV
-288 EDAEEYWQSD
+288 EDQEEYWLQD
-298 DAHWSE
+298 DVHWSE

-320 SDYDEDDGDYDR
+320 NDDDDDDYRVE
-332 DEEPNRLMSYMT
+332 EEPTRLMGYMA
-344 VVTDFVAKDTSFVSS
+344 VVTDYVAKDTSFTPS
-359 PFGDFLMGVE
+359 PFGDLLMGIE
-369 LEMSTEGSISSAVEL
+369 LEMATDGSVGSAVEL
-384 MREALDEDYCV
+384 VRGALGEDYCV

-412 PRKLS
+412 PRKLD
-417 EHIKRFGDWFT
+417 EHIKRFCAWFSGGIPT
-428 AGVPSQFSAW
+428 HFSAW
-438 DVRGHNGDSACGMHV
+438 DRESCGMHV

-472 NASTN
+472 NSSTN

-485 GRHPSVDKQAREYC
+485 GRHPSVDRQAREYC
-499 AAEEQSI
+499 AAEEQDI

-532 SEADRLGVEYVG
+532 TEAERLGVQHVG
-544 ERNFNTIELRIFRSS
+544 ERDFNTIELRIFRSS
-559 LKRERLLA
+559 LKRERILA

-612 RRRATAKNAAPA
+612 RRRATAKNAAPT

>member
-1 MKIYHA
+1 MRIYHA
-7 TFTFVNDELDAT
+7 EFTFVERNTADTGNAT
-19 NINHIKHRHV
+19 LKRRHA
-29 FVAEAFNTRVW
+29 FVVEAFNTRVW
-40 LAIKGVSNPCLF
+40 LAVKGLANPHLF
-52 NNPNT
+52 RNPNT
-57 CFVEATRS
+57 CFVAATRA
-65 AGIESPWLSRSYSDI
+65 AGIETSYLNRSHSDVQSAI
-80 NSVLSHTSLDEAMQ
+80 ANTSLDEAMQ
-94 YMIDNNTW
+94 SIIDNNEW
-102 SVAFDDASYVVKP
+102 GIAFDEADYSVEP
-115 LTQAERAWFDIEGY
+115 LTQAERAWLQLEGY
-129 ALQQRLLG
+129 ALYYRLLDI
-137 LLDSPF
+137 LDSPM

-148 TLISARVDR
+148 NLIRGSMIRV
-157 IKRNARIK
+157 KRDARIK
-165 LGLDQARE
+165 LGLDSPTTNLMS
-173 GRADYKGIRIDQSQF
+173 YKGMRVDQWQF
-188 MRMRQHYAELG
+188 LHMRNTFKQLG
-199 RKVREAIKDQDADEF
+199 AKVREAIKDQDAGDF
-214 DSWFADHSDG
+214 DDWFADHSNDG
-224 HLMNRMVEAFP
+224 LMARMVTAFP
-235 AIESALSNAGVH
+235 AIEDALSNAGVM
-247 TDLEFTYCNHVVHA
+247 TNLEQTSCDHVVHA
-261 HDTCEVRE
+261 HETVSVRE
-269 NGRMRTWCE
+269 SGRMRTWCE
-278 SCRDDRAVWI
+278 SCRDDGAVWV
-288 EDAEEYWQSD
+288 EDQEEYWQQD

-312 DRDEELAE
+312 DRDSELEE
-320 SDYDEDDGDYDR
+320 SDDDDDSYNEGR

-369 LEMSTEGSISSAVEL
+369 LEMATDGSVGSAVESV
-384 MREALDEDYCV
+384 RDALGEDYCV

-412 PRKLS
+412 PRKLD
-417 EHIKRFGDWFT
+417 EHIKRFGEWF
-428 AGVPSQFSAW
+428 GKGIPSNFSAW
-438 DVRGHNGDSACGMHV
+438 DKEACGMHV

-472 NASTN
+472 NSSTN

-485 GRHPSVDKQAREYC
+485 GRHPTVDRQAREYC

-506 LDNPKHAIKGKSTR
+506 LDNPKHALNGKSTR

-532 SEADRLGVEYVG
+532 SEADRLGVHYVG
-544 ERNFNTIELRIFRSS
+544 ERSFNTIELRIFRSS

-612 RRRATAKNAAPA
+612 RRRATAKNSAPA

>member
-1 MKIYHA
+1 MRIYHA
-7 TFTFVNDELDAT
+7 TFTFVNDETDE
-19 NINHIKHRHV
+19 NSSRIRHRHA
-29 FVAEAFNTRVW
+29 FVVEAFNTRVW
-40 LAIKGVSNPCLF
+40 LAIKGVSNACLF

-65 AGIESPWLSRSYSDI
+65 AGIESPWLSRSYSDM
-80 NSVLSHTSLDEAMQ
+80 NSVLSLTSLDEAMQ

-102 SVAFDDASYVVKP
+102 SIAFDDASYVVEP
-115 LTQAERAWFDIEGY
+115 LTTAERAWFDFEGY

-148 TLISARVDR
+148 GLISARIDR
-157 IKRNARIK
+157 IRRNARIK
-165 LGLDQARE
+165 LGLEQARE

-188 MRMRQHYAELG
+188 LRMRQHYTTLG
-199 RKVREAIKDQDADEF
+199 RLVREAIKDQDADEF
-214 DSWFADHSDG
+214 DSWFADHSNT
-224 HLMNRMVEAFP
+224 HLMERMVSAFP
-235 AIESALSNAGVH
+235 AIEEALSNAGVM
-247 TDLEFTYCNHVVHA
+247 TNLEFTYCEHVVHA
-261 HDTCEVRE
+261 HETCDVRE

-288 EDAEEYWQSD
+288 EDQEEYWQQD

-304 REQAYYSY
+304 REDAYYSY
-312 DRDEELAE
+312 DRDSELEE
-320 SDYDEDDGDYDR
+320 SDDDDDYHAE
-332 DEEPNRLMSYMT
+332 EEPNRLLSYMT
-344 VVTDFVAKDTSFVSS
+344 VVTDFVARDTSFTPS

-369 LEMSTEGSISSAVEL
+369 LEMATDGSVGSAVESV
-384 MREALDEDYCV
+384 RDALGEDYCV
-395 CKSDGSLPSG
+395 CKSDGSLPAG

-412 PRKLS
+412 PRKLD
-417 EHIKRFGDWFT
+417 EHIKRFGEWFG
-428 AGVPSQFSAW
+428 AGIPSNFSAW
-438 DVRGHNGDSACGMHV
+438 DKESCGMHV

-472 NASTN
+472 NANTN

-506 LDNPKHAIKGKSTR
+506 LDNPKHALNGKSNR

-532 SEADRLGVEYVG
+532 SEAERLGVQYVG
-544 ERNFNTIELRIFRSS
+544 ERSFNTIELRIFRSS

-612 RRRATAKNAAPA
+612 RRRATAKNSAPA

>member
-1 MKIYHA
+1 MRMYHA
-7 TFTFVNDELDAT
+7 TFTFVNDETEELS
-19 NINHIKHRHV
+19 NRIKPRHALIV
-29 FVAEAFNTRVW
+29 EAFNTRVW
-40 LAIKGVSNPCLF
+40 LAIKGVSNPFLF
-52 NNPNT
+52 NNLNE
-57 CFVEATRS
+57 CFSAATRS
-65 AGIESPWLSRSYSDI
+65 AGIEIPWLNRSYSDVQ
-80 NSVLSHTSLDEAMQ
+80 STLEHTSIDEAMQ

-102 SVAFDDASYVVKP
+102 GSSFDTASYIVEP
-115 LTQAERAWFDIEGY
+115 MTQAERAWLQLEGY
-129 ALQQRLLG
+129 ALHYRLLD
-137 LLDSPF
+137 LLDHPM

-148 TLISARVDR
+148 GLIRSSMVRV
-157 IKRNARIK
+157 KRDARIK
-165 LGLDQARE
+165 LGLDSPTPNLAN
-173 GRADYKGIRIDQSQF
+173 YKGMRVDAETF
-188 MRMRQHYAELG
+188 MRIRRHYTEVG

-214 DSWFADHSDG
+214 DSWFADHSNG
-224 HLMNRMVEAFP
+224 HLMDRMTTAFP
-235 AIESALSNAGVH
+235 AIETALSNAGVH
-247 TDLEFTYCNHVVHA
+247 TDLEFTYCEHVVHA
-261 HDTCEVRE
+261 HETVEVRE

-288 EDAEEYWQSD
+288 EDQEEYWQSD
-298 DAHWSE
+298 DAHWSD

-320 SDYDEDDGDYDR
+320 NDDDDDDGDYDR

-344 VVTDFVAKDTSFVSS
+344 VVTDFVARDTSFTPS

-369 LEMSTEGSISSAVEL
+369 LEMATDGSVGSAVESV
-384 MREALDEDYCV
+384 RDALGEDYCV
-395 CKSDGSLPSG
+395 CKSDGSLPAG

-412 PRKLS
+412 PRKLD
-417 EHIKRFGDWFT
+417 EHIKRFGEWF
-428 AGVPSQFSAW
+428 GKGIPSNFSAW
-438 DVRGHNGDSACGMHV
+438 DKESCGMHV

-472 NASTN
+472 NSSTN

-485 GRHPSVDKQAREYC
+485 GRHPTVDRQAREYC
-499 AAEEQSI
+499 AAEDQSI
-506 LDNPKHAIKGKSTR
+506 LDNPKHALNGKSTR

-532 SEADRLGVEYVG
+532 SEADRLGVQYVG
-544 ERNFNTIELRIFRSS
+544 ERSFNTIELRIFRSS

-612 RRRATAKNAAPA
+612 RRRATAKNAAPT
-624 ELACVDRV
+624 ELLCVDRV

>member
-1 MKIYHA
+1 MRMYHA
-7 TFTFVNDELDAT
+7 TFTFVNNDLDAT

-52 NNPNT
+52 NVRDI

-65 AGIESPWLSRSYSDI
+65 IGIESPWLSRSYSDM
-80 NSVLSHTSLDEAMQ
+80 NSVLSLTSIDEAMQ
-94 YMIDNNTW
+94 YMIDGNTW
-102 SVAFDDASYVVKP
+102 SIAFDAASYVVEP
-115 LTQAERAWFDIEGY
+115 MTQAERAWFDLEGY

-148 TLISARVDR
+148 ALIGARVDR
-157 IKRNARIK
+157 IRRNARIK
-165 LGLDQARE
+165 LGLDQAR
-173 GRADYKGIRIDQSQF
+173 ATTAYYKGIRIDQSQF
-188 MRMRQHYAELG
+188 MRMRHHYTELG

-224 HLMNRMVEAFP
+224 HLMDRMIAAFP
-235 AIESALSNAGVH
+235 AIETALSDAGVM
-247 TDLEFTYCNHVVHA
+247 TNLEMTYCNHVVHA
-261 HDTCEVRE
+261 HETCDVRE

-288 EDAEEYWQSD
+288 EDQEEYWQSD
-298 DAHWSE
+298 DAQWSE
-304 REQAYYSY
+304 REQAWYSY
-312 DRDEELAE
+312 DRDSELEE
-320 SDYDEDDGDYDR
+320 SDYDDDDYPAA
-332 DEEPNRLMSYMT
+332 EEPNRLMSYMT
-344 VVTDFVAKDTSFVSS
+344 VVTDFVARDTSFTPS

-369 LEMSTEGSISSAVEL
+369 LEMATDGSVGSAVESV
-384 MREALDEDYCV
+384 RDALGEDYCV
-395 CKSDGSLPSG
+395 CKSDGSLPAG

-412 PRKLS
+412 PRKLD
-417 EHIKRFGDWFT
+417 EHIKRFGEWF
-428 AGVPSQFSAW
+428 GKGIPSNFSAW
-438 DVRGHNGDSACGMHV
+438 DKESCGMHV

-472 NASTN
+472 NSSTN

-485 GRHPSVDKQAREYC
+485 GRHPTVDRQAREYC
-499 AAEEQSI
+499 AAEDQSI
-506 LDNPKHAIKGKSTR
+506 LDNPKHALNGKSTR

-532 SEADRLGVEYVG
+532 SEADRLGVQYVG
-544 ERNFNTIELRIFRSS
+544 ERSFNTIELRIFRSS

-612 RRRATAKNAAPA
+612 RRRATAKNSAPA

>member
-1 MKIYHA
+1 MRMYHA
-7 TFTFVNDELDAT
+7 TFTFVNNDVDAT
-19 NINHIKHRHV
+19 NVNHIKHRHV
-29 FVAEAFNTRVW
+29 FVAEAFGLRVW

-52 NNPNT
+52 NVRDI

-65 AGIESPWLSRSYSDI
+65 VGIESPWLSRSHSDVH
-80 NSVLSHTSLDEAMQ
+80 SVLALTSLDEAMQ
-94 YMIDNNTW
+94 YMIDCNVW
-102 SVAFDDASYVVKP
+102 SVAFDAASYVVEP
-115 LTQAERAWFDIEGY
+115 LTATERAWFDFEGY
-129 ALQQRLLG
+129 AIQQRLLS

-157 IKRNARIK
+157 IRRNARIK
-165 LGLDQARE
+165 LGLEQARE

-188 MRMRQHYAELG
+188 MRMRNHYTELG
-199 RKVREAIKDQDADEF
+199 RLVREAINTEDAGDF
-214 DSWFADHSDG
+214 DDWFADHSDG
-224 HLMNRMVEAFP
+224 HLLGRMATAFP
-235 AIESALSNAGVH
+235 AIETALSNAGVS
-247 TDLEFTYCNHVVHA
+247 TNLEMTYCEHVVHT

-288 EDAEEYWQSD
+288 EDQEEYWRQD
-298 DAHWSE
+298 DAQWSN
-304 REQAYYSY
+304 REDVWYSY
-312 DRDEELAE
+312 DRDSELAE
-320 SDYDEDDGDYDR
+320 SDYDDDDSDSR
-332 DEEPNRLMSYMT
+332 EEPNHLMSYMT

-369 LEMSTEGSISSAVEL
+369 LEMATDGSISSAVESV
-384 MREALDEDYCV
+384 RDALGEDYCV
-395 CKSDGSLPSG
+395 CKSDGSLPHG

-412 PRKLS
+412 PRKLG
-417 EHIKRFGDWFT
+417 EHIKRFGEWF
-428 AGVPSQFSAW
+428 GKGIPSNFSAW
-438 DVRGHNGDSACGMHV
+438 DKEACGMHV

-472 NASTN
+472 NSSTN

-485 GRHPSVDKQAREYC
+485 GRHPTVDRQAREYC

-506 LDNPKHAIKGKSTR
+506 LDNPKHALNGKSTR

-532 SEADRLGVEYVG
+532 SEADRLGVHYVG
-544 ERNFNTIELRIFRSS
+544 ERSFNTIELRIFRSS

-612 RRRATAKNAAPA
+612 RRRATAKNSAPA

>member
-1 MKIYHA
+1 MYHA
-7 TFTFVNDELDAT
+7 TFTFVNNETEELS
-19 NINHIKHRHV
+19 NRIKHRHV

-40 LAIKGVSNPCLF
+40 LAIKGVSNPFLF
-52 NNPNT
+52 NVRDI

-65 AGIESPWLSRSYSDI
+65 VGIETPWLNRSH
-80 NSVLSHTSLDEAMQ
+80 SHVESSMERTNMDEAMQ
-94 YMIDNNTW
+94 SIIDDNEW
-102 SVAFDDASYVVKP
+102 IIAFDDASYVVEP
-115 LTQAERAWFDIEGY
+115 LTTAERAWLQLEGY
-129 ALQQRLLG
+129 GLHYRLLD
-137 LLDSPF
+137 LLDSPM

-148 TLISARVDR
+148 NLIRGSMIRV
-157 IKRNARIK
+157 KRDARIK
-165 LGLDQARE
+165 LGLDSPTPNLAN
-173 GRADYKGIRIDQSQF
+173 YKGMRVDAEAF
-188 MRMRQHYAELG
+188 MRMRNHYAELG

-224 HLMNRMVEAFP
+224 HLMERMIAAFP
-235 AIESALSNAGVH
+235 TIESALSNAGVH
-247 TDLEFTYCNHVVHA
+247 TDLEMTYCNHVVHA
-261 HDTCEVRE
+261 HETCDVRE

-288 EDAEEYWQSD
+288 EDQEEYWQSD

-304 REQAYYSY
+304 RESAWYSY
-312 DRDEELAE
+312 DRDSELAE
-320 SDYDEDDGDYDR
+320 SDYDDDDDYHAA
-332 DEEPNRLMSYMT
+332 EEPNRLMSYTT
-344 VVTDFVAKDTSFVSS
+344 VVTDFVTRDTSFTPS

-369 LEMSTEGSISSAVEL
+369 LEMATEGSVGNAVEL
-384 MREALDEDYCV
+384 VRGALGEDYCV
-395 CKSDGSLPSG
+395 CKSDGSLPRG

-412 PRKLS
+412 PRKLD
-417 EHIKRFGDWFT
+417 EHIKRFGEWFGEGIP
-428 AGVPSQFSAW
+428 ALFSAW
-438 DVRGHNGDSACGMHV
+438 DKESCGMHV

-472 NASTN
+472 NSSTN

-485 GRHPSVDKQAREYC
+485 GRHPTVDKQARDYC
-499 AAEEQSI
+499 AAEEQDI

-532 SEADRLGVEYVG
+532 SEADRLGVQYVG
-544 ERNFNTIELRIFRSS
+544 ERDFNTIELRIFRSS

-612 RRRATAKNAAPA
+612 RRRATAKNAAPT
-624 ELACVDRV
+624 ELLCVDRV

>member
-1 MKIYHA
+1 MRIYHA
-7 TFTFVNDELDAT
+7 TFTFVNDDLDAT
-19 NINHIKHRHV
+19 NVNHIKHRHV

-40 LAIKGVSNPCLF
+40 LAIKGVSNACLF

-65 AGIESPWLSRSYSDI
+65 VGIESPWLSRSYSDM
-80 NSVLSHTSLDEAMQ
+80 NSVLSLTSIDEAMQ
-94 YMIDNNTW
+94 SMIDTNTW
-102 SVAFDDASYVVKP
+102 SIAFDDASYVVEP
-115 LTQAERAWFDIEGY
+115 LTGAERAWFNYEGY
-129 ALQQRLLG
+129 AVQQRLLG

-148 TLISARVDR
+148 ALIGARLDR
-157 IKRNARIK
+157 IRRNARIK
-165 LGLDQARE
+165 LGLDRARE
-173 GRADYKGIRIDQSQF
+173 TTAYYKGARIDAQRF
-188 MRMRQHYAELG
+188 VYMRSTFKQLG
-199 RKVREAIKDQDADEF
+199 AKVREAIKDQDAGDF
-214 DSWFADHSDG
+214 DDWFEDTATGYH
-224 HLMNRMVEAFP
+224 MERMIEAFP
-235 AIESALSNAGVH
+235 AIESALSNAGVM
-247 TDLEFTYCNHVVHA
+247 TNLEQTYCDHVVPA
-261 HDTCEVRE
+261 HETVEVRDG
-269 NGRMRTWCE
+269 GRMRTWCAA
-278 SCRDDRAVWI
+278 CRDDRAVWV
-288 EDAEEYWQSD
+288 EDQEEYWQSD
-298 DAHWSE
+298 DAMWSE

-312 DRDEELAE
+312 DRDSELAE
-320 SDYDEDDGDYDR
+320 SDDDDDDYHAE
-332 DEEPNRLMSYMT
+332 EEPNRLMSYMT
-344 VVTDFVAKDTSFVSS
+344 VVTDFVARDTSFTPS

-369 LEMSTEGSISSAVEL
+369 LEMATIGSVSSAVEL
-384 MREALDEDYCV
+384 VRGALSEDYCV
-395 CKSDGSLPSG
+395 CKSDGSLPLG

-412 PRKLS
+412 PRKLD
-417 EHIKRFGDWFT
+417 EHIKRFGDWF
-428 AGVPSQFSAW
+428 GQGIPSNFSAW
-438 DVRGHNGDSACGMHV
+438 DKESCGMHV

-472 NASTN
+472 NSSTN

-485 GRHPSVDKQAREYC
+485 GRHPTVDKQAREYC

-532 SEADRLGVEYVG
+532 SEADRLGVQYVG

-612 RRRATAKNAAPA
+612 RRRATAKNAAPT

>member
-1 MKIYHA
+1 MRIYHA
-7 TFTFVNDELDAT
+7 TFTFVNDETEELSSR
-19 NINHIKHRHV
+19 IKHRHA
-29 FVAEAFNTRVW
+29 FVVEAFNTRVW
-40 LAIKGVSNPCLF
+40 LAIKGVSNACLF

-65 AGIESPWLSRSYSDI
+65 AGIESPWLSRSYSDM
-80 NSVLSHTSLDEAMQ
+80 NSVLSRTSLDEAMQ

-102 SVAFDDASYVVKP
+102 SVAFDDASYVVEP
-115 LTQAERAWFDIEGY
+115 LTTAERAWFDLEGY

-148 TLISARVDR
+148 GLISARIDR
-157 IKRNARIK
+157 IRRNARIK

-173 GRADYKGIRIDQSQF
+173 GRAYYKGVHIDAQRF
-188 MRMRQHYAELG
+188 VYMRSTFKQLG
-199 RKVREAIKDQDADEF
+199 AKVREAIKDQDAGDF
-214 DSWFADHSDG
+214 DDWFADTATGYH
-224 HLMNRMVEAFP
+224 MERMIAAFP
-235 AIESALSNAGVH
+235 AIEEALSNAGVM
-247 TDLEFTYCNHVVHA
+247 TNLEMTYCEHVVHA
-261 HDTCEVRE
+261 HETVEVRDG
-269 NGRMRTWCE
+269 GRMRTWCAA
-278 SCRDDRAVWI
+278 CRDDRAVWV
-288 EDAEEYWQSD
+288 EDEEEYWVSD
-298 DAHWSE
+298 DAMWSE

-312 DRDEELAE
+312 DRDSELAE
-320 SDYDEDDGDYDR
+320 SDYDDDDYPAE
-332 DEEPNRLMSYMT
+332 EEPNRLMSYMT
-344 VVTDFVAKDTSFVSS
+344 VVTDFVSRDTSFTPS

-369 LEMSTEGSISSAVEL
+369 LEMATIGSVGNAVEL
-384 MREALDEDYCV
+384 VRGALGEDYCV
-395 CKSDGSLPSG
+395 CKSDGSLPAG

-412 PRKLS
+412 PRKLD
-417 EHIKRFGDWFT
+417 EHITRFSNWFGEGIP
-428 AGVPSQFSAW
+428 AQFSAW
-438 DVRGHNGDSACGMHV
+438 DKESCGMHV

-472 NASTN
+472 NANTN

-485 GRHPSVDKQAREYC
+485 GRHPTVDKQAREYC

-506 LDNPKHAIKGKSTR
+506 LDNPKHALNGKSNR

-532 SEADRLGVEYVG
+532 SEADRLGVQYVG
-544 ERNFNTIELRIFRSS
+544 ERSFNTIELRIFRSS

-612 RRRATAKNAAPA
+612 RRRATAKNAAPT